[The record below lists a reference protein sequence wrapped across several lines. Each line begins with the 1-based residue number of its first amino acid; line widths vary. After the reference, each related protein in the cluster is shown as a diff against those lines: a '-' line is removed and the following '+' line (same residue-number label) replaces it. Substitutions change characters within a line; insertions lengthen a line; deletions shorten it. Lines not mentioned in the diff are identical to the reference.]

1 MCVQVS
7 MQYTYL
13 IIYLLLIMI
22 NEIIMYLMK
31 ILNLVNKKWIQWK
44 VVCSNIRSVSSK
56 NRLIL
61 TFKYYLEYLMN

>member
-31 ILNLVNKKWIQWK
+31 ILNLVNNN
-44 VVCSNIRSVSSK
+44 S
-56 NRLIL
+56 
-61 TFKYYLEYLMN
+61 

>member
-31 ILNLVNKKWIQWK
+31 ILNLVNNNK
-44 VVCSNIRSVSSK
+44 VNSMKSS
-56 NRLIL
+56 L
-61 TFKYYLEYLMN
+61 FEYSKR